1 MPPFA
6 WGLLVG
12 GLIGLVLTAFVA
24 AFAHARNERLQER
37 ARRAERLAELGTLTG
52 GLTHEIKNPLS
63 TIQLN
68 LQLLRE
74 DLEPDSPAYSR
85 LVSRLDTVRKEVS
98 RLRDIVDDFL
108 RFAGRIEL
116 DKKPTDVQRMLEDL
130 VDFFTP
136 QAQLQRVQLRV
147 RPPAHGDGEPIR
159 QAQGDGTD
167 AEPGPLLVPLDE
179 RMIEQSVLN
188 LMINALQAMPEQ
200 GGEII
205 LSARQSG
212 PNVLI
217 EVTDTGRGIGPEVLD
232 KIFDAYYSTKKGGTG
247 LGLAIAKRIA
257 EEHGGRV
264 YATSETG
271 KGSVFTIE
279 LPLK

>member
-1 MPPFA
+1 MSLFV
-6 WGLLVG
+6 WGLLAG

-24 AFAHARNERLQER
+24 AFAHARNERLSER

-74 DLEPDSPAYSR
+74 DLMPENPAYSR
-85 LVSRLDTVRKEVS
+85 LVSRLDTVGKEVS

-108 RFAGRIEL
+108 RYAGRIEL
-116 DKKPTDVQRMLEDL
+116 DKKPTDVHRLLEDL

-147 RPPAHGDGEPIR
+147 RPPGPGDGNGEEADR
-159 QAQGDGTD
+159 
-167 AEPGPLLVPLDE
+167 GPLLVPLDE

-188 LMINALQAMPEQ
+188 LMINALQAMPER

-205 LSARQSG
+205 LSARRSG
-212 PNVLI
+212 PSALI
-217 EVTDTGRGIGPEVLD
+217 EVTDTGQGMEPQVLE
-232 KIFDAYYSTKKGGTG
+232 KIFDAYYSTKKSGTG

-264 YATSETG
+264 YATSDPG